1 MLTRFIQRLAAR
13 LAGSAAPA
21 PDAPAAPVADHA
33 KAPATIRLV
42 VKPGDLIAMRDAQG
56 WRAVK
61 ILEVDPWPDGSAA
74 AHCLSYKP
82 MAEAPTVESLAH
94 AEVLIWHAPIDAGS
108 FGEGWTLIG
117 NRPIAE
123 GERIGFLEY
132 LKLTDFPRYLEATG
146 QDAQSVIHEANA
158 HYQRA
163 NELCAQGLKLEGIAA
178 YSAAVDRFPP
188 FFEAIDNRAFTHME
202 LGNFRDALGDF
213 EESLR
218 VNPDGVAAF
227 FSKGECLMRLG
238 ELEAAEAVFA
248 EGLTRFPEK
257 NSLFSDFLKQ
267 ARGRQA
273 SAKNKKA

>member
-13 LAGSAAPA
+13 LAGTAAPVS
-21 PDAPAAPVADHA
+21 DAPAADHA
-33 KAPATIRLV
+33 QAPATSRLA

-61 ILEVDPWPDGSAA
+61 ILEVDPWPDGSAT

-82 MAEAPTVESLAH
+82 MAAPPTSESLVH
-94 AEVLIWHAPIDAGS
+94 ADVLIWHAPIDAGS

-117 NRPIAE
+117 NQPTVEA
-123 GERIGFLEY
+123 ERIGFLEY
-132 LKLTDFPRYLEATG
+132 LKLTDFSRYLEATG
-146 QDAQSVIHEANA
+146 QDAQAIIHEANA

-178 YSAAVDRFPP
+178 YSAAVDLFPP

-257 NSLFSDFLKQ
+257 NTLFSDFLKQ
-267 ARGRQA
+267 ARGRRA
-273 SAKNKKA
+273 SAMNKKA